1 MLVRTWNLFHGN
13 TVPPGRRRYV
23 EEMVRL
29 MTHDRPDIVCLQ
41 EVPPWSL
48 GRIGEWSGMQVFGQ
62 VAARP
67 TIGPLPS
74 TVELGRLITDLHPG
88 LLRSGFEGQAN
99 VILVSPHRTILS
111 RHVLTLNPFGFR
123 LRAGRR
129 LHLPLV
135 SQLAWAKER
144 RQCIAVR
151 LADAMVVANL
161 HATKARHPR
170 VPDAELVRA
179 ARWVDGL
186 AGGAPAVL
194 AGDFN
199 VDTARSVVLDHLDGY
214 TKAGPGV
221 DHVVARGASTG
232 PYDRWTP
239 ARRALGELALS
250 DHAPVEVEVG

>member
-1 MLVRTWNLFHGN
+1 MS
-13 TVPPGRRRYV
+13 
-23 EEMVRL
+23 
-29 MTHDRPDIVCLQ
+29 
-41 EVPPWSL
+41 SL
-48 GRIGEWSGMQVFGQ
+48 GKRVFIAAGRVHGKQVQFTLGPFGQ
-62 VAARP
+62 
-67 TIGPLPS
+67 
-74 TVELGRLITDLHPG
+74 
-88 LLRSGFEGQAN
+88 
-99 VILVSPHRTILS
+99 
-111 RHVLTLNPFGFR
+111 LTKDDG
-123 LRAGRR
+123 
-129 LHLPLV
+129 
-135 SQLAWAKER
+135 
-144 RQCIAVR
+144 
-151 LADAMVVANL
+151 MVVANL

-170 VPDAELVRA
+170 VLDAEFVRA

-186 AGGAPAVL
+186 AGGAPAIL